1 MKRVAIAVV
10 ALVWCMGASLLAQ
23 TDTQRIQ
30 IDGFGGFGFG
40 NTDYRSGDQFRTTF
54 TDTSTELG
62 LTAKGYLH
70 DPRLANYN
78 FAGFWD
84 GNNSSIDQGRARLNG
99 LSFNGSVNFLPER
112 AFPFGFY
119 FTRNRT
125 NAWGSLIPAY
135 LTATSTWGLRGQ
147 VKAPRVALFSYNLGL
162 GKTENDLPNGNF
174 FNTRQKFASLTATRK
189 LRGWEMRFGDD
200 FLSTQSTYSNVLYR
214 NNILSADASR
224 EFSQRIRMN
233 MQGMYTS
240 FRFQDLN
247 GTNRSRSN
255 VSVLS
260 GNVTWRHSER
270 LNSYYTAGVSR
281 NAVNTLRLLSAANGG
296 GIELPF
302 NATSLNSTTERFAS
316 GANYRAT
323 GELNVGAS
331 LSYNHNGIPAA
342 SVASVPVEA
351 RSALMTGSLTTGGN
365 YNYRHKLRKLEYR
378 SAGTVNWQHYSV
390 LSGPNQSGVGLSLDN
405 GVAGG
410 NVRKLRFDASY
421 RYANL
426 TNPVFFNV
434 TKNTESYVN
443 ITLNSEY
450 LRFVNLQAMADV
462 GKETMEI
469 INSDIKLDRN
479 NYMFSAF
486 FPKQKL
492 NAYVTRGTSNS
503 LDRIL
508 SLDSTLFQPGG
519 STGGTA
525 ISGELLNPLVFSN
538 VVTERAGLGWRP
550 RQNMEIQARYSKY
563 DYVFSFGRGSENIY
577 RQFDTTVAYKF
588 GRFTIF
594 AGYGRALGEAYR
606 YDNHVN
612 RLYFRVRFPFHV
624 L

>member
-1 MKRVAIAVV
+1 MKRAAIAVA
-10 ALVWCMGASLLAQ
+10 ALVWCTGASLLAQ

-40 NTDYRSGDQFRTTF
+40 NTDYRSGEQFRTTY

-62 LTAKGYLH
+62 LAAKGYLH

-84 GNNSSIDQGRARLNG
+84 GNNSSIEQGRARLNG

-112 AFPFGFY
+112 KTPFGFY

-135 LTATSTWGLRGQ
+135 VTATSTWGLRGQ
-147 VKAPRVALFSYNLGL
+147 VKAPQVALFSYNLGV

-174 FNTRQKFASLTATRK
+174 FNTRQKFANLSATRN
-189 LRGWEMRFGDD
+189 LGGWEMRFGDD
-200 FLSTQSTYSNVLYR
+200 FLSTRSTYSDFLYR
-214 NNILSADASR
+214 NNVLSADASR
-224 EFSQRIRMN
+224 EFSQQIRVN
-233 MQGMYTS
+233 LQGMYNR

-247 GTNRSRSN
+247 GTNSSHSN
-255 VSVLS
+255 VTLLS
-260 GNVTWRHSER
+260 GNATWRHSDR
-270 LNSYYTAGVSR
+270 LNSYYTAGISR
-281 NAVNTLRLLSAANGG
+281 NAVNTLRLLTSANGSEVG
-296 GIELPF
+296 LPF
-302 NATSLNSTTERFAS
+302 NAISLDSMTERFSA

-323 GELNVGAS
+323 SDLNVGAN

-342 SVASVPVEA
+342 SVATIPVDA
-351 RSALMTGSLTTGGN
+351 QSALMTGSLTTGGT

-378 SAGTVNWQHYSV
+378 SAGTVSWQHYNV

-410 NVRKLRFDASY
+410 NVQKLRFDVSY

-450 LRFVNLQAMADV
+450 LRFVNLQGMADI
-462 GKETMEI
+462 GKETMGI

-479 NYMFSAF
+479 NYMFSAH

-508 SLDSTLFQPGG
+508 SMDSTLFQPGG

-525 ISGELLNPLVFSN
+525 IPGELLNPLVYSN
-538 VVTERAGLGWRP
+538 VFTERAGLGWRP
-550 RQNMEIQARYSKY
+550 RSNVEIQALYSKY
-563 DYVFSFGRGSENIY
+563 DYVFSFGQGSENIY

-594 AGYGRALGEAYR
+594 AGYGRALGEALR
-606 YDNHVN
+606 YDNRVN